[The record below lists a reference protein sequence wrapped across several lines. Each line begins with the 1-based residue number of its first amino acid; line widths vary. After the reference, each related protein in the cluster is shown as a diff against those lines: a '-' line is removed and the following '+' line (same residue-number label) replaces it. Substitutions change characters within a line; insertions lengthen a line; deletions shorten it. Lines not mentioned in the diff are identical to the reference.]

1 MLQEIGQLKK
11 TILFCEI
18 LADPTTNPYMVLLE
32 QKALENIFNK
42 RSTWRNCE
50 RVSRRIARRNF

>member
-18 LADPTTNPYMVLLE
+18 LADPTTNPYMVTLE
-32 QKALENIFNK
+32 QKALENIFSK
-42 RSTWRNCE
+42 RST
-50 RVSRRIARRNF
+50 